1 MKIVVLAP
9 RVVQNYIAQF
19 PEVQRNAYHYF
30 NYDHRVVEERVDRG
44 DQRPP
49 YKYADDLTNQDYD
62 CLLSYAKTIQNPIL
76 MKYDQKVACEDALHT
91 AIRSFQNGLFDGKVN
106 ADRFAALLKA
116 FMNPTPQPVGTIS
129 DIPMGP
135 VQAKKKDI
143 PVKPKKEPQDTITLK
158 PHEVRRLN
166 IPMKKIP
173 THNQVRKVQRGV
185 PHIVRDD
192 KGKIQVKINK

>member
-1 MKIVVLAP
+1 MKLVILAP

-30 NYDHRVVEERVDRG
+30 NYDHRVVEERVERG
-44 DQRPP
+44 DQKPP

-106 ADRFAALLKA
+106 ADRFAVLLKA

-135 VQAKKKDI
+135 IQAKKKDEDSGS
-143 PVKPKKEPQDTITLK
+143 VTLK
-158 PHEVRRLN
+158 PHEVRRLK
-166 IPMKKIP
+166 IPMKNIP
-173 THNQVRKVQRGV
+173 VHHQVRKVQRGV

-192 KGKIQVKINK
+192 KGNIQVKINK